1 LQSALSASFAYKSN
15 WLKNNCHPEMA
26 FCSPYL
32 WLKSWVSMVPQ
43 GKKLDEPWR
52 HGAVGAMAP
61 GPLAEIFMLWTANYV
76 NYF

>member
-1 LQSALSASFAYKSN
+1 
-15 WLKNNCHPEMA
+15 MA